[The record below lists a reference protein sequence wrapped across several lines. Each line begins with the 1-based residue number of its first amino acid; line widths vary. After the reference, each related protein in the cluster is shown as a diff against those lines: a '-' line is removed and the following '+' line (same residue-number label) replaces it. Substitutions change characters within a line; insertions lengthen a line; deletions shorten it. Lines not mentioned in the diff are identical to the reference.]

1 MDFLDIPAHDR
12 LAGFA
17 PPPAR
22 ARHALLF
29 ARLNGSTILRA
40 LIREPMFHFLVV
52 GALMFGVAEVIEHHR
67 SQYRIVVTPEQ
78 RTRLAESYRQQY
90 GSSPGNRQFD
100 TLLRN
105 YVREEILYRE
115 ALALGLDRD
124 DEIVRRRLAQKITFL
139 QQDLAFFETP
149 TETEVR
155 AWYDSHRDRY
165 TEPER
170 RSFTHIYF
178 SPDAGDAEARARAEQ
193 TRTRVAHAQDVRDP
207 GLGDAFPGS
216 TDLVDIDA
224 DTAERL
230 FGKSELK
237 DAIYTSPIGTWS
249 GPYRS
254 GFGWHLIYV
263 TRATTDQALA
273 YDDVRD
279 RARQDFEDSRRIS
292 LNQAAID
299 TVARRYEVVEEAR

>member
-17 PPPAR
+17 PPRTRGRQPSI
-22 ARHALLF
+22 F
-29 ARLNGSTILRA
+29 ARSGGPTILRA

-52 GALMFGVAEVIEHHR
+52 GALMFGIAEMIEHHR
-67 SQYRIVVTPEQ
+67 SQYRIVVTPER

-90 GSSPGNRQFD
+90 GSSPGDRQFD

-139 QQDLAFFETP
+139 QQDLAFFEAP
-149 TETEVR
+149 TEAEVR
-155 AWYDSHRDRY
+155 AWYDSHRDQY
-165 TEPER
+165 TEPDR

-178 SPDAGDAEARARAEQ
+178 SPDAGDSEARTRAEQ
-193 TRTRVAHAQDVRDP
+193 ALTQVAHEQNVRDP

-216 TDLVDIDA
+216 SDLVDIDA
-224 DTAERL
+224 DSAERL

-237 DAIYTSPIGTWS
+237 DAIYAAPIATWS

-263 TRATTDQALA
+263 THATAGQALA
-273 YDDVRD
+273 YEDVRD
-279 RARQDFEDSRRIS
+279 RATQDFEDSRRTS

-299 TVARRYEVVEEAR
+299 TIARRYEVVEEAR